1 MPPFVTDSGP
11 TPWPNHH
18 QNEPPLETPFS
29 RAIDDFLRELNAE
42 DDPKNPFL
50 RELKASRQHLAKTP
64 GCKTQ
69 AQASAANLRDFMESL
84 QTQKSSGRGLKI
96 LARLEPFID
105 SLARVMGLCENMLSA
120 APFGVSIAFSGAR
133 IVLRLAVQMQTCL
146 DSIVDAMEQIGISL
160 KCYDKFAQAFPDS
173 DEVQDLLASSYK
185 NIVCFW
191 FKASRILSRHSLKT
205 VIRGA
210 TRSIEKEIK
219 TALDGLSRDSS
230 NVMAL
235 AQATTA
241 EQAIHEREST
251 LRQGV
256 IDWIKSGSYIDVRP
270 ILQDQLDLRLEG
282 TCNWLFEDKRFL
294 NWCNATE
301 NAALWYNAKPGSG
314 KSVYAAT
321 IIDYL
326 KKRDK
331 KVAYFFYS
339 FNSPQRKFGIS
350 GMRSLALQLLKFVTG
365 LPDRVVQRYK
375 DELENCASGLDN
387 IHTASHVVHELL
399 TQCEETFVVIDGV
412 DECLDDDITLITLH
426 YLMNMP
432 TYGRVKW
439 LFTSRNYLKI
449 RTVMDGSQA
458 VEIEAST
465 EAISHDIRFYFSKKI
480 SCEHCIDKWT
490 EGEDNFLYSKL
501 ICDTL
506 QGEGLTSEAEI
517 RHALKT
523 YPKNLNAYYL
533 RALEKLSETTEQQ
546 QELARRTFSILIA
559 AAQSISLDEIRNI
572 LAVTPDA
579 EDHDPRRVP
588 FTKDIENLCTPLV
601 TFGKP
606 REGDDEDNP
615 LLKLCHKT
623 VEDFFLQSPENL
635 SMDHSSKLRKYFVTY
650 KQANEAIAMDCLSY
664 LQYKRYESP
673 TLDLAAVISKPIAK
687 EHAFLPYAAT
697 FWAQHCDVTGHS
709 PPKELGQAALQFLQG
724 TTLRTCLEVQAYVG
738 PYLFGRYVGRK
749 DRSSYKMCIKG
760 SRVRDS
766 DSFGVP
772 LPQWL
777 DTISLQGWTL
787 DRSMCHFIGE
797 WREVLISHPDGLAS
811 CLPLRKFEPT
821 CQLSPQGE
829 HKSINVAHIEE
840 HYKHL
845 SSVKDVDPKDG
856 QLLGVAF
863 GGKTLWVDLLFYRSQ
878 GHFERLQIPL
888 FAKKKSIV
896 KNDYKVLLPEEDCYG
911 WAMTI
916 ASRTG
921 APETVEAWRLDP
933 QNLSISCISHDTSK
947 QRKVPLAF
955 SRENVGRRKGSWEV
969 QSTQNLEPNAVRNGS
984 MQVLHA
990 KWKSRKNLPDANLN
1004 LLFEQ
1009 DDDSDS
1015 SSSESEEEEVDNPAP
1030 VSPES
1035 SSDDGSDDDSVAES
1049 TASDSRRETANETS
1063 DTDSDSEADEG
1074 HITDCLI
1081 LTTCDGDP
1089 SWHPWS
1095 GPHQVWSRIGCA
1107 VHPVLPLLA
1116 VSHTS
1121 RQLEVID
1128 TSTRAQKTKH
1138 LPDLSDLQD
1147 APVASLRELRFSPCG
1162 NYIHFLSV
1170 AFVPQKEKASTEARV
1185 TLSTFNFNHEG
1196 NSDDTLLREC
1206 PPQRCTYTFGE
1217 TLADVPFP
1225 LALTHWSD
1233 TEVIIALPPLTCDP
1247 KVLKIMLPVLPHVA
1261 VSGAEEGGC
1270 TDGNAI
1276 VTLKNGI
1283 YFPTSTPSRHAHL
1296 MYRNDWG
1303 SGGRLYLV
1311 LDRLVHAG
1319 AGEDNDATKAT
1330 ENGTESSTNI
1340 DKVNNDKAN
1349 GPDLVQVSP
1358 AVVLRWKI
1366 AHRDG
1371 WRAWDPSVDGTSSD
1385 LKRDVPVWKMLRGQ
1399 FVDSDKLF
1407 SVPIRSGLDWRRKG
1421 YLSCSAMG

>member
-11 TPWPNHH
+11 TPWPNHP

-105 SLARVMGLCENMLSA
+105 SLARVMGLCENMLNA

-241 EQAIHEREST
+241 EQAIHKREST

-270 ILQDQLDLRLEG
+270 ILQDQIDLRLEG

-326 KKRDK
+326 KKREK
-331 KVAYFFYS
+331 KVTYFFYS

-432 TYGRVKW
+432 TDGRVKW

-449 RTVMDGSQA
+449 RTVMEGSQA

-697 FWAQHCDVTGHS
+697 FWAQHCDVIGHS
-709 PPKELGQAALQFLQG
+709 PPQELGQAALQFLQG
-724 TTLRTCLEVQAYVG
+724 PTLRTCLEVQAYVG

-777 DTISLQGWTL
+777 DTLSLQGWTL

-821 CQLSPQGE
+821 CHLSPQGE

-845 SSVKDVDPKDG
+845 SSVEDVDPKDG
-856 QLLGVAF
+856 QLVGVAF
-863 GGKTLWVDLLFYRSQ
+863 GGKTLL
-878 GHFERLQIPL
+878 
-888 FAKKKSIV
+888 
-896 KNDYKVLLPEEDCYG
+896 
-911 WAMTI
+911 M
-916 ASRTG
+916 
-921 APETVEAWRLDP
+921 
-933 QNLSISCISHDTSK
+933 K
-947 QRKVPLAF
+947 Q
-955 SRENVGRRKGSWEV
+955 
-969 QSTQNLEPNAVRNGS
+969 
-984 MQVLHA
+984 
-990 KWKSRKNLPDANLN
+990 
-1004 LLFEQ
+1004 
-1009 DDDSDS
+1009 
-1015 SSSESEEEEVDNPAP
+1015 
-1030 VSPES
+1030 
-1035 SSDDGSDDDSVAES
+1035 
-1049 TASDSRRETANETS
+1049 
-1063 DTDSDSEADEG
+1063 
-1074 HITDCLI
+1074 
-1081 LTTCDGDP
+1081 
-1089 SWHPWS
+1089 
-1095 GPHQVWSRIGCA
+1095 
-1107 VHPVLPLLA
+1107 
-1116 VSHTS
+1116 
-1121 RQLEVID
+1121 
-1128 TSTRAQKTKH
+1128 
-1138 LPDLSDLQD
+1138 
-1147 APVASLRELRFSPCG
+1147 
-1162 NYIHFLSV
+1162 
-1170 AFVPQKEKASTEARV
+1170 
-1185 TLSTFNFNHEG
+1185 
-1196 NSDDTLLREC
+1196 
-1206 PPQRCTYTFGE
+1206 
-1217 TLADVPFP
+1217 
-1225 LALTHWSD
+1225 
-1233 TEVIIALPPLTCDP
+1233 
-1247 KVLKIMLPVLPHVA
+1247 
-1261 VSGAEEGGC
+1261 
-1270 TDGNAI
+1270 
-1276 VTLKNGI
+1276 
-1283 YFPTSTPSRHAHL
+1283 
-1296 MYRNDWG
+1296 
-1303 SGGRLYLV
+1303 
-1311 LDRLVHAG
+1311 
-1319 AGEDNDATKAT
+1319 
-1330 ENGTESSTNI
+1330 
-1340 DKVNNDKAN
+1340 
-1349 GPDLVQVSP
+1349 
-1358 AVVLRWKI
+1358 
-1366 AHRDG
+1366 
-1371 WRAWDPSVDGTSSD
+1371 
-1385 LKRDVPVWKMLRGQ
+1385 
-1399 FVDSDKLF
+1399 
-1407 SVPIRSGLDWRRKG
+1407 
-1421 YLSCSAMG
+1421 